1 MPQKGEKM
9 KKKIALILTAMLT
22 VSLAGC
28 GGGNDKSSESKKD
41 DTGKKAVSNVKS
53 PDNDMVIAVQTDASG
68 SACFFK
74 RKFQSCYKF
83 YVRDT
88 SCI

>member
-28 GGGNDKSSESKKD
+28 GGGNDKSSESKK
-41 DTGKKAVSNVKS
+41 TIRGR
-53 PDNDMVIAVQTDASG
+53 
-68 SACFFK
+68 K
-74 RKFQSCYKF
+74 RYQM
-83 YVRDT
+83 
-88 SCI
+88 